1 MCTKLTFFKL
11 FIDMII
17 NYYFKGISSALDGL
31 NKFFK
36 IHNKYRREHFMFR
49 TIYMMSSR
57 KQIFLISKM

>member
-17 NYYFKGISSALDGL
+17 NYYFKGISSVLDGL

-36 IHNKYRREHFMFR
+36 IINKQPAGAYYVSHNMH
-49 TIYMMSSR
+49 SSPTAT
-57 KQIFLISKM
+57 KIVDK

>member
-1 MCTKLTFFKL
+1 MCTKLIFFKL

-17 NYYFKGISSALDGL
+17 NYYFKGISSVLDGL

-49 TIYMMSSR
+49 TICILFSIR
-57 KQIFLISKM
+57 QK

>member
-17 NYYFKGISSALDGL
+17 NYYFKGISSVLDGL

-36 IHNKYRREHFMFR
+36 IINKYRRGQFYVSYNMHSVPKS
-49 TIYMMSSR
+49 TKIVD
-57 KQIFLISKM
+57 K